1 MESVAA
7 AGWALGDGPS
17 SYNRR
22 RRMMA
27 GDSLVASEGRLE
39 NNPLLKGAGEKGRK
53 VQAAAALFDLSSLW

>member
-1 MESVAA
+1 
-7 AGWALGDGPS
+7 
-17 SYNRR
+17 
-22 RRMMA
+22 MMA